1 MVSGLLAI
9 GSSAP
14 AFASTGQSQGAS
26 AMTAAAIQ
34 AALQQNQAQQ
44 QAQLATGQG
53 EDAGLR
59 PGANPADPASLPFAP
74 AGTVPPG
81 SLLNSPLVDS
91 ALTAATVPTRTNFPT
106 AYGTDI
112 ALGKPY
118 TITTQYP
125 DSFFMQTQASF
136 PDVGQLTSG
145 KYGSLSFQDPAWI
158 GLYRQYGRTI
168 TINLGQKENIQALSL
183 DFLQETAAGITFPG
197 HVTYQVSQD
206 GVNWATVGTATS
218 TIGSWVPGEL
228 TQAYEVPGLDINAQ
242 YVRAEFNVAVFAF
255 TDAFSI
261 FGSTTPNPQGQTPVG
276 QPAPPTPDPGYL
288 PAGSPQTGGIHNMLL
303 AYTDAN
309 GSLGT
314 WTVSDFLPM
323 LESPGSG
330 TQPPSSPQPGN
341 PTGPGQPPSG
351 SQPGQ
356 PSQPPSGSQPGQP
369 GPPTTGSQ
377 PGQPPAGSP
386 PPANPL
392 PGTPASQTIVSSK
405 HGTLAKRFFDAIHRH
420 LGPSGRQT
428 QPLFDGVLFANYGI
442 AGSELTWSNYIQN
455 LFTSGIQLSALNQ
468 AVAQAGTT
476 PEKVVINIPGL
487 DGDPTAFG
495 SLTPGGPNLDMNPAI
510 VGQTVAYQNKLLAIQ
525 WYINTVMADWK
536 QAGYAHLQ
544 LEGFYWSPE
553 SLNIKLEYKHA
564 IIEQTAAMVH
574 ADHLLFYW
582 IPFYGGAGIPDWRQL
597 GFDDVMVQAGVA
609 FNFSINPLSRF
620 TSVSQ
625 LAETQ
630 GLGVEMEF
638 YWNAL
643 SVTNLPL
650 AQHAQDRWFDYL
662 TAGNVFGWEGNGLVS
677 YYDSSKNF
685 TQAAEN
691 PDPLYHQIYT
701 TTTSYIANDWR
712 RTSFVRPVAATITG
726 LSYAM
731 PTLSGLH
738 GTTSVVDMVTQPIVL
753 DNYGDYM
760 ADLGTYTLS
769 GPTGH
774 QGILIDAGPYS
785 VNNLGAGNLTVG
797 TDATVGQ
804 YTVTY
809 TLDAASESAQV
820 GVGTI
825 SLTATPAT
833 VTLSAP
839 GVPGSVTSA
848 VYSAVTANVYNP
860 WGLPVG
866 SIGVDFSTNFGTLG
880 APSMLTDD
888 GGAATDV
895 LSAANPGTATVIGN
909 VYGLTGS
916 ATISFIPYRPQGH

>member
-1 MVSGLLAI
+1 
-9 GSSAP
+9 
-14 AFASTGQSQGAS
+14 
-26 AMTAAAIQ
+26 MTAAAIQ
-34 AALQQNQAQQ
+34 AALQQDQAQQ
-44 QAQLATGQG
+44 QAQVATGQG

-74 AGTVPPG
+74 AGSSGAPG
-81 SLLNSPLVDS
+81 GLVDSPLVDS
-91 ALTAATVPTRTNFPT
+91 ALSAAALPTRTNFPT

-118 TITTQYP
+118 TIATQYP
-125 DSFFMQTQASF
+125 DSFFMQTQSHF

-145 KYGSLSFQDPAWI
+145 NYGSLSFQDPAWV

-218 TIGSWVPGEL
+218 SIGSWIPGEL

-255 TDAFSI
+255 TDAFSV

-276 QPAPPTPDPGYL
+276 QPTPPTPAPGYL

-303 AYTDAN
+303 AYTDGN
-309 GSLGT
+309 GTLGT

-323 LESPGSG
+323 LESPGSSG
-330 TQPPSSPQPGN
+330 QPPASPQPGN
-341 PTGPGQPPSG
+341 PTGPGQP
-351 SQPGQ
+351 GQ
-356 PSQPPSGSQPGQP
+356 PPA
-369 GPPTTGSQ
+369 GSQ
-377 PGQPPAGSP
+377 PGQPPSGAQPGQPPAQPGQPPVGSP
-386 PPANPL
+386 PLMNSL
-392 PGTPASQTIVSSK
+392 PGTPTSQSVNAPK
-405 HGTLAKRFFDAIHRH
+405 HGALAKRLFDAIRRH
-420 LGPSGRQT
+420 LGPPGGQR
-428 QPLFDGVLFANYGI
+428 QPLFDGVLFVNYGI
-442 AGSELTWSNYIQN
+442 AGSELSWSNYIQN

-468 AVAQAGTT
+468 AVAQAGTA

-487 DGDPTAFG
+487 DGNPTAFG
-495 SLTPGGPNLDMNPAI
+495 SLTPGGPNLDMNPGI

-536 QAGYAHLQ
+536 QAGYTHLQ

-553 SLNIKLEYKHA
+553 SVNITLEYKHA

-582 IPFYGGAGIPDWRQL
+582 IPFYGGTGIPDWRQL

-630 GLGVEMEF
+630 GLGVEMEL

-662 TAGNVFGWEGNGLVS
+662 TAGNVFGWEGKGLVS

-738 GTTSVVDMVTQPIVL
+738 GTTSVVDTVTQPIVL

-760 ADLGTYTLS
+760 ADLGTYTLT

-809 TLDAASESAQV
+809 TLDAASESTQV

-839 GVPGSVTSA
+839 GGPGSVTSA
-848 VYSAVTANVYNP
+848 VYSAVTASVYNP
-860 WGLPVG
+860 WGMPVG
-866 SIGVDFSTNFGTLG
+866 SVGINFSTNFGTLG
-880 APSMLTDD
+880 APSSLTNDA
-888 GGAATDV
+888 GAATDV
-895 LSAANPGTATVIGN
+895 LTATNPGTATVIGN
-909 VYGLTGS
+909 VYGLASSTS
-916 ATISFIPYRPQGH
+916 VSFIPYRPSHH